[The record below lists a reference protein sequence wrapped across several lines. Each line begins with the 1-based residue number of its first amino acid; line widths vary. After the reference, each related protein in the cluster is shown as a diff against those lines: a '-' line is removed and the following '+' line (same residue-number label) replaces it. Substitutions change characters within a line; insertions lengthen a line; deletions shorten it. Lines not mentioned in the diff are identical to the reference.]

1 MIADELETL
10 REEEERLVDLWKTS
24 RDLPIVRAQLD
35 NIRHERKLFEEKV
48 KESRRSLPDMGH
60 LPSRAP
66 PPRLSLSLSQPLAS
80 RRGRHGVSVVSSS
93 ACAATAPSAPSKAW
107 T

>member
-60 LPSRAP
+60 LHRE
-66 PPRLSLSLSQPLAS
+66 RPL
-80 RRGRHGVSVVSSS
+80 RDYR
-93 ACAATAPSAPSKAW
+93 
-107 T
+107 